1 MPTIKKTKK
10 RAKAKSVKPV
20 SRTRRSKGTVKRKAA
35 APAGVSHEEGLVD
48 SLKQDPAFA
57 AEYLNLAMDNDDPRN
72 FLMALMHV
80 TKAFGGV
87 GRVAKKTGLARES
100 LYRTLSE
107 RGNPRLNSL
116 AEILESMDM
125 RLSVVPAKEDF
136 PSWE

>member
-1 MPTIKKTKK
+1 MPIINRTKK
-10 RAKAKSVKPV
+10 KVRATSGKRVTKA
-20 SRTRRSKGTVKRKAA
+20 SRLKGVGQRKAA

-57 AEYLNLAMDNDDPRN
+57 AEYLNMAMENDNPQN

-125 RLSVVPAKEDF
+125 RLSVVPAKEGF